1 MCIVFDGDNIKTI
14 LSLTPSLLDAGLL
27 QLLVEDLFT
36 VGDSHIRPF
45 NQWDGGEGLTPL
57 QRLYAVS
64 HYPRVTQ
71 ALLRALGS
79 TTLKESAVLAHPNL
93 DKRAVTFGAAILV
106 YKPALSAYCS
116 ASAITE
122 PCCSLEHYRHKP
134 LLPPAKVQECS
145 WCHSVAYCSHGCQK
159 RDWEMMHRNECADS
173 RVKLIDLRLN
183 GVQNLH
189 QAAWQSGRPKRC
201 PYLAD
206 LRSMLV
212 NQYYDLTI
220 EGVLGWEEGGT
231 ALFADDRAR
240 AILGQYVDSDSQGAY
255 GESRVQLACS
265 ISALGQYTFATMAT
279 FLVRHHFASTVSDEE
294 PEYQVDL
301 LNGYLK
307 VVKGSIVC

>member
-1 MCIVFDGDNIKTI
+1 MTEPYLEEYPSCTKKIVDYGLWAALEEAQRPSQPEDYTEPFLQRFSVLSSCAVYPSTRIYLLERVSALSKHSLNHLATALRDHIAQWSEVYRPIYEKDRLAVECSVPILLLVVALNLFSARGFAKAITKSGFLSSAVSAGREFAQSRSSSPGPGLFAGHVSWLVMCIVFDGDNIKTI

-79 TTLKESAVLAHPNL
+79 TTLNESAVLAHPNL

-122 PCCSLEHYRHKP
+122 PCCSLEVSP
-134 LLPPAKVQECS
+134 V
-145 WCHSVAYCSHGCQK
+145 
-159 RDWEMMHRNECADS
+159 
-173 RVKLIDLRLN
+173 LN
-183 GVQNLH
+183 PT
-189 QAAWQSGRPKRC
+189 RIR
-201 PYLAD
+201 
-206 LRSMLV
+206 
-212 NQYYDLTI
+212 
-220 EGVLGWEEGGT
+220 
-231 ALFADDRAR
+231 
-240 AILGQYVDSDSQGAY
+240 
-255 GESRVQLACS
+255 
-265 ISALGQYTFATMAT
+265 
-279 FLVRHHFASTVSDEE
+279 
-294 PEYQVDL
+294 
-301 LNGYLK
+301 
-307 VVKGSIVC
+307 GSSCGSS